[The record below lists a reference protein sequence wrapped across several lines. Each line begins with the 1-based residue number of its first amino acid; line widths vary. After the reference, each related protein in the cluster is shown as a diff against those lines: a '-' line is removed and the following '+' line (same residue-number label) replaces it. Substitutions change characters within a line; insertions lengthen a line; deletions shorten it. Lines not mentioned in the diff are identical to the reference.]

1 MAWVVSLLGAAIAAI
16 GLLGAVSPARM
27 IGLITRL
34 QPASRLWL
42 AVGARLVIGVV
53 FVLAADGCRMPQ
65 LVRVVGV
72 IAIVAA
78 AALAL
83 LGPRRFEAFVGWW
96 LRRPASMIRS
106 WAAVAVAFGALL
118 IYAGA

>member
-16 GLLGAVSPARM
+16 GLFGAVSPARM

-34 QPASRLWL
+34 ELASRLWI
-42 AVGARLVIGVV
+42 AVVARLVIGAL
-53 FVLAADGCRMPQ
+53 FVLAAEGCRMPQ

-78 AALAL
+78 VVLAL

-96 LRRPASMIRS
+96 LRRPTSFIRGGG
-106 WAAVAVAFGALL
+106 AVAVAFGALL

>member
-1 MAWVVSLLGAAIAAI
+1 MAWVVSLLGATIAAI

-34 QPASRLWL
+34 QPASQLWL

-96 LRRPASMIRS
+96 LRRPASLIRS

>member
-34 QPASRLWL
+34 EPASRLWL
-42 AVGARLVIGVV
+42 AVGTRLIIGVL
-53 FVLAADGCRMPQ
+53 FVLAAEGCRMPQ
-65 LVRVVGV
+65 LVRVVGA

-78 AALAL
+78 VALAL

-96 LRRPASMIRS
+96 LRRPASFIRS